1 MTVIPL
7 GLFSSTALQIQSNE
21 TEYETE
27 YEPDELSDDLS
38 DDLSEHSD
46 DELSDEI
53 WRLPGKRD
61 LATSRRARSGDF
73 PASFDDSDTFADKI
87 QRFRRDLTKQMSDE
101 LKRTKQEDFSP

>member
-7 GLFSSTALQIQSNE
+7 GVFSPTALQIQSNE
-21 TEYETE
+21 TEYEPDE
-27 YEPDELSDDLS
+27 LSHDLSDELSDDLS
-38 DDLSEHSD
+38 DELSEHSD
-46 DELSDEI
+46 DELSGGE
-53 WRLPGKRD
+53 RD

-87 QRFRRDLTKQMSDE
+87 QRFRRDLTKHMSDE